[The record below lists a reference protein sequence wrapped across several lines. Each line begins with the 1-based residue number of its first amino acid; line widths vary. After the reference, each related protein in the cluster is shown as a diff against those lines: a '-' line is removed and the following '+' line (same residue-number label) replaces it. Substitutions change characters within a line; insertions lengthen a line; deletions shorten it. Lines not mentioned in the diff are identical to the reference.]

1 MTLETLNTGW
11 YKNVRSILEKYQL
24 PSDLHTIKSQPFHVW
39 KTRIN
44 SSLETENKNRIHQE
58 CHKNENGIITP
69 KTKTKSIPQQLNK
82 HDYQR
87 TTQKEI
93 LNMTKH
99 ETKTLLIARYGML
112 ECGKNFKGTLK
123 ERCDQCDA
131 IDNENHRLNFCVKL
145 RALNFYDAD
154 YRVEFNDIF
163 SNDVEVLRN
172 LILAIGKVWNTKNA
186 HGTMRT
192 E

>member
-1 MTLETLNTGW
+1 
-11 YKNVRSILEKYQL
+11 
-24 PSDLHTIKSQPFHVW
+24 
-39 KTRIN
+39 
-44 SSLETENKNRIHQE
+44 
-58 CHKNENGIITP
+58 
-69 KTKTKSIPQQLNK
+69 
-82 HDYQR
+82 
-87 TTQKEI
+87 
-93 LNMTKH
+93 MTKH

-112 ECGKNFKGTLK
+112 ECGKNFKRTLK

-154 YRVEFNDIF
+154 YRVEFDDIF

-172 LILAIGKVWNTKNA
+172 MILAIGKVWNTKNA

-192 E
+192 EQTLTHLPESASYLNIYQTDTPL